1 VAGTVRRMQTDAEF
15 LGLTPVPPAAGPE
28 RPGGEGRHRFT
39 VVERL
44 ARMDGRLYG
53 GTAIAV
59 SIATAEL
66 VSQRPALWMT
76 TQFVSTVD
84 RDSVVEVHTEVLA
97 AGRRTQQV
105 RVTAT
110 APSGEVVFASLGATG
125 HHRPDGIAGQFER
138 CPTVTS
144 PHEADEGW
152 NPFARLAASAGLG
165 DVAGPPRSGF
175 GLAIEMREAVV
186 EDHPD
191 PGPGR
196 VCMWVRRHDRVPITA
211 AVAAYIADMVPLG
224 VAYALDSFVGGT
236 SIDNTIRIGAFPPVE
251 EATTE
256 WLLLDLR
263 PHLAAGGYG
272 HGEVHVWTEDGR
284 LVATASQTA
293 SMFAFDVAR
302 LRGIASA

>member
-1 VAGTVRRMQTDAEF
+1 MQTDAEF
-15 LGLTPVPPAAGPE
+15 LGLMPVPPTGASVPAA
-28 RPGGEGRHRFT
+28 GEGRHRFT

-59 SIATAEL
+59 SIAAAEL
-66 VSQRPALWMT
+66 VSERPALWMT

-84 RDSVVEVHTEVLA
+84 RDRVVDVHTEVLA

-125 HHRPDGIAGQFER
+125 RHRPGGIAGQFER
-138 CPTVTS
+138 CPRVTS
-144 PHEADEGW
+144 PHEAGEDW
-152 NPFARLAASAGLG
+152 NPFTRLAAAAGLD
-165 DVAGPPRSGF
+165 DVPRPPRSGF

-196 VCMWVRRHDRVPITA
+196 MCMWVRRHDRAPITA

-224 VAYALDSFVGGT
+224 VAHALEAFVGGT
-236 SIDNTIRIGAFPPVE
+236 SIDNTIRIGAFPSVE
-251 EATTE
+251 EGATE

-293 SMFAFDVAR
+293 SMFVFDVDR
-302 LRGIASA
+302 MRGPTTA